1 MQAPVPRFHT
11 KMTALVIKVD
21 HFFAPEPQRQSSGNK
36 KVISGASLIWLGD
49 EELKISPRFLFLTAF
64 T

>member
-1 MQAPVPRFHT
+1 
-11 KMTALVIKVD
+11 MTALVIKVD
-21 HFFAPEPQRQSSGNK
+21 HFFAPEPQQQSSGNK

-49 EELKISPRFLFLTAF
+49 EELNMSPRLLFLTAF